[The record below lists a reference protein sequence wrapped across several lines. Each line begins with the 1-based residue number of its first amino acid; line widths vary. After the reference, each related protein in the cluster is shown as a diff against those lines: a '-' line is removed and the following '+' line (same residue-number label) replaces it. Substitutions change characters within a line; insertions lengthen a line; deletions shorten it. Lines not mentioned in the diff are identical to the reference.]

1 MKASTDT
8 FKVIESIDDQAGSY
22 YFSPALIASGSRR
35 KQRPLP
41 PPPPARLSRKGTRLS
56 RGGGNPWVDGSSYL
70 DRAGSDRC
78 SKGWSRSSMRAPQH
92 KPIDSTRIETGQS
105 SLRGRVRCQSHF
117 VAWERRR
124 REPGSNSVIVT
135 IALTRDEGH
144 VAGRGG
150 LQRVRK
156 IFAGCP
162 AIPSLRGQSPVHTS
176 SRSVHRSRSVG
187 NRPVYYYG
195 QPNLCRPAAE
205 AQIQDRSRT
214 KTWLNT
220 AQAFSRVSDNI
231 PSPSKG
237 QGQGERR
244 RSPLPRWERARVR
257 VKEARSAATAGDAPA
272 HPVIPADSPPSF
284 PPTPPSFPRRREP
297 REKQS
302 TPFAN
307 LVYPSM
313 RIPPTRHHHPLPYNR
328 NHYDPNFS
336 PLNPT
341 SHDNPNP
348 NHQSRSPHPCHR
360 RTFDG
365 VSCVVRSVAR
375 RRVDQQRR

>member
-1 MKASTDT
+1 MSYIVEPLTLWPRIDGSGHLSSRKTTRGIRTNTLKASTDT
-8 FKVIESIDDQAGSY
+8 FKVIETIVDRAGSY
-22 YFSPALIASGSRR
+22 YFSPTLIASGSRR

-56 RGGGNPWVDGSSYL
+56 RGGGNPWVDGSSSF

-105 SLRGRVRCQSHF
+105 SLRGRVRCQSHL

-144 VAGRGG
+144 VVGLGG

-162 AIPSLRGQSPVHTS
+162 AIPSLRGQSPVHIS

-205 AQIQDRSRT
+205 AQIQDRSRK

-231 PSPSKG
+231 PSPSM
-237 QGQGERR
+237 GE
-244 RSPLPRWERARVR
+244 
-257 VKEARSAATAGDAPA
+257 G
-272 HPVIPADSPPSF
+272 
-284 PPTPPSFPRRREP
+284 
-297 REKQS
+297 
-302 TPFAN
+302 
-307 LVYPSM
+307 
-313 RIPPTRHHHPLPYNR
+313 
-328 NHYDPNFS
+328 
-336 PLNPT
+336 
-341 SHDNPNP
+341 
-348 NHQSRSPHPCHR
+348 
-360 RTFDG
+360 
-365 VSCVVRSVAR
+365 
-375 RRVDQQRR
+375 